1 MEKFATIDTI
11 LKNNH
16 LVINDVKDTRLI
28 LGESPYPNTSK
39 RTKMVS
45 NYPFNIA
52 SFVTPSFEETIQLFC
67 VMNLF
72 FGLDNA
78 KILINDFKNNKV
90 SGQDF
95 VCYLESNFNVFLGN
109 VSEKSKVKIFLT
121 NHPNAKILCCG
132 RKSQQHI
139 KKFKD
144 FKGQVFDI
152 VYPGSFTLSKSS
164 TVRQWLVFNHTNS
177 NRTLNTFRLI

>member
-1 MEKFATIDTI
+1 MNNIDQIGRI
-11 LKNNH
+11 LIDNN
-16 LVINDVKDTRLI
+16 LSFDKTDEVRLI
-28 LGESPYPNTSK
+28 LGQSPYPNTSK

-177 NRTLNTFRLI
+177 NRILNTFRLI